1 MLIKKIIIRC
11 KNSWI
16 YLQLS
21 DLRNRHRYRKRN
33 THNNTSLKQGLNE
46 KCVHCG
52 KYTYGEINS
61 INSDGKTNLYIGNFV
76 SIAPDVTFVVS
87 GEHSVNHL
95 STFPFKNRII
105 NGEFEALSKGDIII
119 GDDVWIGEN
128 AIILSGIKVGQGAV
142 IAAGAVVTHGVPP
155 YAIVAGVPAK
165 IIRYRF
171 KKGIIDFLLTLDYKR
186 LNKRMIQK
194 NIDKL
199 YTPIDNISVDK
210 IQKLFE
216 WFPKK
221 YKKDN
226 HFDEVI

>member
-128 AIILSGIKVGQGAV
+128 AIILSGVKVGQGAV
-142 IAAGAVVTHGVPP
+142 IAAGAVVTREVPP
-155 YAIVAGVPAK
+155 YSVVAGVPGK
-165 IIRYRF
+165 IIKYRF
-171 KKGIIDFLLTLDYKR
+171 SEGVIEFLMTLDY
-186 LNKRMIQK
+186 NKLSKKMISDNLEK
-194 NIDKL
+194 LYIPIDKM
-199 YTPIDNISVDK
+199 SVADLK
-210 IQKLFE
+210 ECFK

-221 YKKDN
+221 EY
-226 HFDEVI
+226 